1 MKPFRQAIFDLDGT
15 LLDSLPL
22 WEHLGEDYL
31 RSKGIEPPPNLFFEI
46 LTRTIPET
54 SEMFHARW
62 KIGYNAEEVRGE
74 ICQRIADNYARNVPA
89 KPFAIPL
96 LRALREADVSL
107 CVATSN
113 DREIVVPSLK
123 RLGIETCFDFL
134 LTSPEF
140 GSGKES
146 PGIYRACMERLG
158 GTRADTVV
166 FEDAW
171 YAVKTASEDG
181 FRVIAVRDP
190 AEAENAPQ
198 IEASSECI
206 LPDALS
212 ELLASLAAGGGAR

>member
-1 MKPFRQAIFDLDGT
+1 MRPFRHAVFDLDGT

-22 WEHLGEDYL
+22 WQHLGEDYL
-31 RSKGIEPPPNLFFEI
+31 RSKGIKPPPDLFFQI
-46 LTRTIPET
+46 LTRTI
-54 SEMFHARW
+54 SESAAMFHSRW
-62 KIGYNAEEVRGE
+62 GVGRDAAEVRGE
-74 ICQRIADNYARNVPA
+74 ICRLIADKYAHTVPA

-96 LRALREADVSL
+96 LRALREAGVSL

-113 DREIVVPSLK
+113 DRAIVTPALE
-123 RLGIETCFDFL
+123 RLGIDSCFDFL

-140 GSGKES
+140 GSGKDS
-146 PGIYRACMERLG
+146 PGIYRACMERMG
-158 GTRADTVV
+158 GDREDTVV

-198 IEASSECI
+198 IEAAVERI
-206 LPDALS
+206 LPDDLQEFLNPDVAHL
-212 ELLASLAAGGGAR
+212 

>member
-1 MKPFRQAIFDLDGT
+1 MPPFRHAVFDLDGT

-31 RSKGIEPPPNLFFEI
+31 RSKGIEPPQNLFFEI

-54 SEMFHARW
+54 AEMFHSRW
-62 KIGYNAEEVRGE
+62 GIGRDAENVRDE
-74 ICQRIADNYARNVPA
+74 LCRRIADYYALSVPA

-96 LRALREADVSL
+96 LRALQKAGISL

-113 DREIVVPSLK
+113 DRAIVTPSLK
-123 RLGIETCFDFL
+123 RLGIESCFDFL
-134 LTSPEF
+134 LTSTEF

-158 GTRADTVV
+158 GTRDDTVV

-190 AEAENAPQ
+190 SEAGNAPK
-198 IEASSECI
+198 IEAAAERI
-206 LPDALS
+206 LPDDLP
-212 ELLASLAAGGGAR
+212 ELLDALRG